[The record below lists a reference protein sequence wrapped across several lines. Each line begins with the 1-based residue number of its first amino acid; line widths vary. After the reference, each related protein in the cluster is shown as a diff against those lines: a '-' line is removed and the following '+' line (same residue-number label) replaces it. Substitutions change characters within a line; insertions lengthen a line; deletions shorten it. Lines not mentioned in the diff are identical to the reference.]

1 MQISA
6 SNQSG
11 MNQSSITVRMNTC
24 GREYYDGTNC
34 YALRLGRSM
43 LKVPDGCL
51 YVAIDPLDFLRFVC
65 AYVEPNDA
73 KSIHFSLPA
82 SQQSQSPTSASH

>member
-1 MQISA
+1 
-6 SNQSG
+6 
-11 MNQSSITVRMNTC
+11 
-24 GREYYDGTNC
+24 
-34 YALRLGRSM
+34 M
-43 LKVPDGCL
+43 LKVPDVCL
-51 YVAIDPLDFLRFVC
+51 YVAIDPLDFLRFVAIDPLDFLRFVC